1 MKPPIASKKPL
12 AKKYQLYIDEIVNV
26 TSKLPG
32 VVIIHDLRDWS
43 VAWMS
48 PNGLEKLGTTLEEVT
63 NLTAEEYY
71 GQHFN
76 SEDAKDYVPK
86 ILELLE
92 KNNDEN
98 ICTFF
103 QQVRFKENPDWQWHM
118 SSVKILA
125 RDDKGKPL
133 LTITM
138 AFPIDAMHHM
148 AVKAARLLEEKN
160 FIVKH
165 YQNFAA
171 LGKREK
177 EVLKQIALG
186 KSSSQ
191 ISEELFISIA
201 TVDTHRRNIKKKLD
215 ATTAYQISKYA
226 RAFDLIS

>member
-1 MKPPIASKKPL
+1 MKSSIEYKEALPEKYKKH
-12 AKKYQLYIDEIVNV
+12 IDEIASIA
-26 TSKLPG
+26 SKLPG
-32 VVIIHDLRDWS
+32 VVIIHDLRDWA

-48 PNGLEKLGTTLEEVT
+48 PNGLERLGVTLEEIT

-71 GQHFN
+71 HQHFN

-125 RDDKGKPL
+125 RDEEGKPL

-148 AVKAARLLEEKN
+148 AIKAARLLEEKN
-160 FIVKH
+160 FIVIH

-177 EVLKQIALG
+177 EVLKLIALG

-215 ATTAYQISKYA
+215 ATTAYQISQYA

>member
-1 MKPPIASKKPL
+1 MKPPIASKEPL
-12 AKKYQLYIDEIVNV
+12 AKKYQIHIDEIANI
-26 TSKLPG
+26 SSRLPG

-43 VAWMS
+43 VVWMS
-48 PNGLEKLGTTLEEVT
+48 TNGLEKLGITLEEVT

-86 ILELLE
+86 ILELLQN
-92 KNNDEN
+92 NNDEN

-125 RDDKGKPL
+125 RDDQGNPL

-148 AVKAARLLEEKN
+148 AIKAARLLEEKN
-160 FIVKH
+160 FIVKN

-177 EVLKQIALG
+177 EVLRLIALG

-191 ISEELFISIA
+191 ISDELFISIA

-215 ATTAYQISKYA
+215 ITSMYEISQYA

>member
-86 ILELLE
+86 ILELL
-92 KNNDEN
+92 
-98 ICTFF
+98 
-103 QQVRFKENPDWQWHM
+103 
-118 SSVKILA
+118 
-125 RDDKGKPL
+125 
-133 LTITM
+133 
-138 AFPIDAMHHM
+138 
-148 AVKAARLLEEKN
+148 
-160 FIVKH
+160 
-165 YQNFAA
+165 
-171 LGKREK
+171 
-177 EVLKQIALG
+177 
-186 KSSSQ
+186 
-191 ISEELFISIA
+191 
-201 TVDTHRRNIKKKLD
+201 
-215 ATTAYQISKYA
+215 
-226 RAFDLIS
+226 